1 MINMDLLIAK
11 TLKASVDQDNP
22 KEEVAISEY
31 VDVSTCA
38 CAEASVLENN
48 ISFPISKQ
56 NSTITIPGMAPNI
69 QIVNIN
75 TLPFSNTT
83 MTLARNMTHHNELLQ
98 DFIAE
103 LRKAVQSTDKHF
115 RMSLSQ
121 YSEEDR
127 KTIVDIAYRMIGLI
141 TVNYRKE
148 TLLLQGRVNSEVPE
162 AKRFIMGGYLEMGL
176 CEYARKITSDFADS
190 HGIAVSVD
198 ANVTVSDGFAQNELD
213 ILIRVGNTTVVCE
226 VKSGMSPMSIDFEK
240 YYLLGQRL
248 GVIPDRFILVSSG
261 ITQEQAEQI
270 HDFHHYH
277 VCTLQNFE
285 KILLCVLNTYCGGIN
300 HVA

>member
-11 TLKASVDQDNP
+11 TLKASYDQDNP

-38 CAEASVLENN
+38 CAEASVLENS

-121 YSEEDR
+121 YS
-127 KTIVDIAYRMIGLI
+127 
-141 TVNYRKE
+141 
-148 TLLLQGRVNSEVPE
+148 
-162 AKRFIMGGYLEMGL
+162 
-176 CEYARKITSDFADS
+176 
-190 HGIAVSVD
+190 
-198 ANVTVSDGFAQNELD
+198 
-213 ILIRVGNTTVVCE
+213 
-226 VKSGMSPMSIDFEK
+226 
-240 YYLLGQRL
+240 
-248 GVIPDRFILVSSG
+248 
-261 ITQEQAEQI
+261 
-270 HDFHHYH
+270 
-277 VCTLQNFE
+277 
-285 KILLCVLNTYCGGIN
+285 
-300 HVA
+300 